1 MLEVKLQQLPE
12 VKIQQLLEVK
22 LQQLFEIKLHH
33 CQKQSY
39 KKLLPDKV
47 KEKPVV

>member
-1 MLEVKLQQLPE
+1 LEKATTTAYR
-12 VKIQQLLEVK
+12 KMQLLEVK
-22 LQQLFEIKLHH
+22 LQQLFEVKLHH